1 MLLFVCLLN
10 FLEYLNCDIVILFE
24 YKFKYSNV
32 NYLDIIYLNYLSFVY
47 FDFEIINVI
56 WVFFYF
62 CFLGKGGISIMF
74 KKDIEMLI
82 FEIFDIDFFRFIV
95 VELKCI
101 N

>member
-1 MLLFVCLLN
+1 
-10 FLEYLNCDIVILFE
+10 
-24 YKFKYSNV
+24 
-32 NYLDIIYLNYLSFVY
+32 
-47 FDFEIINVI
+47 
-56 WVFFYF
+56 
-62 CFLGKGGISIMF
+62 MF